1 LGRTTL
7 RKDLNVLRFRHAA
20 LCALVPFLATAF
32 ALPSSAATGGRPWT
46 VEEVPAVEFIDDVRI
61 SPDGAYALIDVGIGN
76 VAKNTFDSDYRLVRL
91 ENGATTTL
99 PAGLRQPRWSPSG
112 ARIAWLA
119 DSAAG
124 TGIVLTDR
132 RGGARRP
139 LSSNGRSP
147 VAFAWS
153 PNGASIAAIETPAA
167 TSARAGRI
175 HWMTAESDYRDTRPP
190 KRDLWI
196 IDVATGA
203 SRALTHDSWSYGG
216 PVTDHDPSWS
226 ADGTELAVVR
236 QPSSLYGDFEHAQY
250 VALNVAS
257 GSARDLVGHPFFAY
271 PRSMPPTF
279 APSGRS
285 IAYAHTWDGLLPSR
299 EDIFIDGHD
308 VTAGLDRDLWSC
320 GAGNAVWQKDALVAN
335 LLDGVSMRLFRAAD
349 GAAPQALTPQDGS
362 VEAFSTAA
370 GGRIAY
376 SWTTPTEPTEL
387 YVLDP
392 GQTPRRVTHFGGLP
406 GRAVVP
412 TRVVEW
418 TAPDGHV
425 LHGQL
430 AAPVGVDLGHVPL
443 VVEPHGGPQCAD
455 DFEFDA
461 TAQYL
466 ATNGYAY
473 FRPDPRGS
481 DGYGDWSYKAIVGN
495 WGPGPMADDLAGVD
509 AVLAG
514 GVSNRDQLY
523 IEGGSYGGYLTT
535 WIVTQDSRFKA
546 AVAQVPVTNM
556 LLGYTLSESPNIVR
570 RFFGDKPALDQALLA
585 RESPI
590 TYAKDEHTPLLV
602 MIGLRDTRAP
612 YVQAIEFFKT
622 VAENGTETRLFAD
635 DLAGHGPADP
645 KGAILWLQATVA
657 WLVQHGA
664 PAIPGAVMPQ

>member
-1 LGRTTL
+1 MGRTPL

-32 ALPSSAATGGRPWT
+32 ALPSSAATAGRPWT
-46 VEEVPAVEFIDDVRI
+46 VEDVPAVEFIDDVRI
-61 SPDGAYALIDVGIGN
+61 SPDGAYALIDVGLGN
-76 VAKNTFDSDYRLVRL
+76 VAKNTFASDYRLVRL
-91 ENGATTTL
+91 DTGAMVTMPPSL
-99 PAGLRQPRWSPSG
+99 SQPRWSPNGS
-112 ARIAWLA
+112 RIAWLT
-119 DSAAG
+119 DSATG
-124 TGIVLTDR
+124 TSLVLTDR
-132 RGGARRP
+132 RGGARQA
-139 LSSNGRSP
+139 LKSNGRSLI
-147 VAFAWS
+147 AFAWS
-153 PNGASIAAIETPAA
+153 PNGATIAAIETPARP
-167 TSARAGRI
+167 SARGGRI

-196 IDVATGA
+196 IDVATGS

-226 ADGTELAVVR
+226 SDGSQLAVVR
-236 QPSSLYGDFEHAQY
+236 QPSPLFGDFEHVQY
-250 VALNVAS
+250 VAVTVA
-257 GSARDLVGHPFFAY
+257 GGAVRDIVGRPFFAY

-279 APSGRS
+279 APIGRS
-285 IAYAHTWDGLLPSR
+285 IAYTYTWDGLLPSR
-299 EDIFIDGHD
+299 EDIFVDGHD
-308 VTAGLDRDLWSC
+308 ITSALDRDLWSC
-320 GAGNAVWQKDALVAN
+320 GAGNAQWQQGAMVAD
-335 LLDGVSMRLFRAAD
+335 LLDGVSLRLFRVSD
-349 GAAPQALTPQDGS
+349 GATPQPLTGQDGS
-362 VEAFSTAA
+362 VEAFSTASN
-370 GGRIAY
+370 GRIAY
-376 SWTTPTEPTEL
+376 VWTTPTDPAEL

-392 GQTPRRVTHFGGLP
+392 GQTPRRVTHLGGLP
-406 GRAVVP
+406 GLAVAP
-412 TRVVEW
+412 TRIVEW
-418 TAPDGHV
+418 TTPDGHT

-430 AAPVGVDLGHVPL
+430 TMPVGVDLAHVPL

-455 DFEFDA
+455 DFSFST

-509 AVLAG
+509 AVLAA

-523 IEGGSYGGYLTT
+523 IEGGSYGGYLTS
-535 WIVTQDSRFKA
+535 WIVTHDSRFKA
-546 AVAQVPVTNM
+546 AVAQVPVTNL
-556 LLGYTLSESPNIVR
+556 LLGYTLSESPNIFR

-602 MIGLRDTRAP
+602 MIGLGDKRAP
-612 YVQAIEFFKT
+612 YVQAIEFFKA

-635 DLAGHGPADP
+635 DLAGHGPNDP
-645 KGAILWLQATVA
+645 KGAILWLQATVG

-664 PAIPGAVMPQ
+664 PAIPGAVMPR